1 MAIKE
6 KITEAAE
13 RVYDLVKEGKYNV
26 ELDLRDKKGVK
37 VKTQRKTAH
46 NKKWRVKNH

>member
-13 RVYDLVKEGKYNV
+13 RVYDLVKEGKYDV
-26 ELDLRDKKGVK
+26 EMNLRKKDLK
-37 VKTQRKTAH
+37 VKTKRQTAQ
-46 NKKWRVKNH
+46 NIKWRAKNR

>member
-13 RVYDLVKEGKYNV
+13 RVYDLVKDGKYQV
-26 ELDLRDKKGVK
+26 ELDLRKKKGLN
-37 VKTQRKTAH
+37 VKTKRQTAQ
-46 NKKWRVKNH
+46 NKKWRAKNR